1 MDIDELLARADE
13 IFEATE
19 PVTQDVLLGEKVI
32 GVRFWPLDPGAW
44 RDLIA
49 GHSPRDGSPQ
59 DANAGYN
66 TDAVVPAFPN
76 VALVDG
82 DDVDNM
88 IRRNDKGA
96 EVSRWP
102 DVYRRLSS
110 PDKKNLALALWG
122 LHEWAPQQR
131 LVAAGKASSGREKKP
146 DSPASSASQ
155 SES

>member
-1 MDIDELLARADE
+1 MDLDALLKVADE
-13 IFEATE
+13 TFDGIE
-19 PVTQDVLLGEKVI
+19 PVTQDVLIGKKIV
-32 GVRFWPLDPGAW
+32 GVRFWPLDNTAW

-49 GHSPRDGSPQ
+49 QHPPRQGAGM

-66 TDAVVPAFPN
+66 VDAIVPDFPN

-88 IRRNDKGA
+88 LRRDAKGV

-102 DVYRRLSS
+102 DVYRRLSP
-110 PDKKNLALALWG
+110 PDMKNLAIALWG
-122 LHEWAPQQR
+122 LHEWDPQQR
-131 LVAAGKASSGREKKP
+131 LVAAGKASSGRGKKRS
-146 DSPASSASQ
+146 SPASSASP